1 MTVSREDTD
10 PAADVGAPDVLAH
23 VRRALRASAAE
34 LAKALDDVPSSDR
47 RRQRALDRWFAGF
60 AAQLRLH
67 HELVDTM
74 VIPALAARGAL
85 DQRSLDTIAADHAWI
100 DQILSDLG
108 DALGVLAFGLG
119 APDWWIGKA
128 SDLAAAMSHVLS
140 GQLAREQRLLTPLV
154 DRWFTPREREVVRH
168 EAMRHVASGPARFS
182 LAWLYA
188 HVDDSTRMQL
198 GAYAPTASRLT
209 WRSQRGVY
217 ERTARDC
224 PGRLSGAK
232 PPRPAE

>member
-1 MTVSREDTD
+1 MTMSREGFD
-10 PAADVGAPDVLAH
+10 PAEDVGAPDVLAH

-34 LAKALDDVPSSDR
+34 LAKSLDEVPTSDR

-67 HELVDTM
+67 HELIDTM

-85 DQRSLDTIAADHAWI
+85 DQRSLDTIAADHAWV

-119 APDWWIGKA
+119 APNWWIGKA

-140 GQLAREQRLLTPLV
+140 GQLAREQRLLGPLV
-154 DRWFTPREREVVRH
+154 DRWFAPQEREVVRH
-168 EAMRHVASGPARFS
+168 EAMRHVATGPARFS
-182 LAWLYA
+182 LAWLYS

-198 GAYAPTASRLT
+198 SAYAPTASRIM
-209 WRSQRGVY
+209 WRSQRGAY
-217 ERTARDC
+217 ERATLTAL
-224 PGRLSGAK
+224 GG
-232 PPRPAE
+232 

>member
-1 MTVSREDTD
+1 MTMSREGFD
-10 PAADVGAPDVLAH
+10 PAEDVGAPDVLAH

-34 LAKALDDVPSSDR
+34 LAKSLDEVPSSDR

-154 DRWFTPREREVVRH
+154 DRWFAPREREVVRH
-168 EAMRHVASGPARFS
+168 EAMRHVATRSSPLLPRLAVLPRRRFDPDAARRLRPDGEPDDVALPARR
-182 LAWLYA
+182 LRA
-188 HVDDSTRMQL
+188 HHARWATSAL
-198 GAYAPTASRLT
+198 G
-209 WRSQRGVY
+209 G
-217 ERTARDC
+217 
-224 PGRLSGAK
+224 
-232 PPRPAE
+232 